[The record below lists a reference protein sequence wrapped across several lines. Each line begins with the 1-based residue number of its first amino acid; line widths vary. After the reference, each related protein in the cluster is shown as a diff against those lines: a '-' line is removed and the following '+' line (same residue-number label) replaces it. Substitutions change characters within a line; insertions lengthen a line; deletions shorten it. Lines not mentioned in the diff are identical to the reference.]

1 MYVIATGQIYVATTI
16 GTQCSLAGDI
26 GGYLVKLDAATGA
39 CVWAVDT
46 AYLPRVATDGAH
58 IWAYATDDYPMQFDA
73 DTTLS
78 PRGDQRAVFIV
89 KYSFATGAGSW
100 AETVGGFGSD
110 RGYDV
115 VMTTNGPVY
124 TGMTTSETFEIG
136 GESITNLNHLRKE
149 DETGTLGES
158 MGERIMFIA
167 QLKKTDETPSCATAS
182 PALPA
187 LRAPRRTKPS
197 PYRHRPEL
205 RPNDCGHV
213 GQVHHFLPQRR
224 DRHREHRL

>member
-46 AYLPRVATDGAH
+46 AYLPKVATDGAH
-58 IWAYATDDYPMQFDA
+58 IWAYATDDDPMQFDA

-124 TGMTTSETFEIG
+124 TGYTTSETFEIG
-136 GESITNLNHLRKE
+136 GESIINLNHLRE
-149 DETGTLGES
+149 EAATGTDGTD
-158 MGERIMFIA
+158 MGHSVMFIA
-167 QLKKTDETPSCATAS
+167 QLSMVEETPSCATAS

-187 LRAPRRTKPS
+187 LRTKPS